1 MFYYIRS
8 INKERSMRV
17 VDGQAARATGNH
29 RVAQND
35 EPELHPVFAG
45 MLRAAFGPD
54 AAATIRAAQRA
65 AYVKA
70 LRTHDWYFE
79 FSDDHSVYEAGREAR
94 AQLQL
99 AQREFDPDCAIWNQ
113 HAPADYQRGSV

>member
-1 MFYYIRS
+1 
-8 INKERSMRV
+8 MRV

-45 MLRAAFGPD
+45 MLAAFGPD

-79 FSDDHSVYEAGREAR
+79 FSDDHSVYAAGREAR

-99 AQREFDPDCAIWNQ
+99 AQREFDPDCAIWNA
-113 HAPADYQRGSV
+113 HAPTDYRRGV